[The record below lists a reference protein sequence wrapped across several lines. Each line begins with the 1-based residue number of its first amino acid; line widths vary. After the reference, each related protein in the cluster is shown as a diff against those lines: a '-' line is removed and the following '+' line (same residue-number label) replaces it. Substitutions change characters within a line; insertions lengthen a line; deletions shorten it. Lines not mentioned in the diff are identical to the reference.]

1 MKKQHAPK
9 NTSRRNGGK
18 KINIIAIEL
27 AACIVLTAVLVGTV
41 IGKYRQ
47 QFNSYGS
54 VRALDFYFTSD
65 FLDGGNHPIA
75 PGTTNF
81 SFTLGNHADD
91 LRFSEMD
98 ITYTVT
104 VERTPADSPADPSA
118 GVPTIKINGTEV
130 SSETMDKDGKRDHTV
145 EISNLVP
152 GNYTITATATGK
164 KSGAADTVSGY
175 KKILT
180 ATIEIPADAP
190 KLYQH
195 TYKDADYIL
204 LTIWNEGDEAGTVT
218 IEYTGIPD
226 NTNPDMTT
234 WARSSGTEVTTGVI
248 TIAPYSSKVFRFFN
262 DNGNIAS
269 AAAKSDGMAVATGTP
284 K

>member
-104 VERTPADSPADPSA
+104 VERTPADPAVDN
-118 GVPTIKINGTEV
+118 PTIKITAEDGTV
-130 SSETMDKDGKRDHTV
+130 ITDRKMSTGSTINHTV
-145 EISNLVP
+145 EISNLKP

-234 WARSSGTEVTTGVI
+234 WERSSGTAVTI
-248 TIAPYSSKVFRFFN
+248 KNIKIAPYSSKVFRFFN

-269 AAAKSDGMAVATGTP
+269 AAAKSGGTDVATGNP